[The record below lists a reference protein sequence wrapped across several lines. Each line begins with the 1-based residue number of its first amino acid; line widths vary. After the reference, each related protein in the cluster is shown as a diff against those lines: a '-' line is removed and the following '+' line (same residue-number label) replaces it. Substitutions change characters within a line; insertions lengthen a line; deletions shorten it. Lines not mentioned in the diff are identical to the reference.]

1 MATFEEF
8 YHSLPEDSN
17 RRGEVF
23 ERIFIPWFLRT
34 DPEWSTKVK
43 EIWLWDEYP
52 ERWGK
57 DCGIDLVYE
66 DQQGNHWA
74 VQSKCISPDR
84 EISKA
89 EIDSFLS
96 ESNDVRIHGR
106 LLIASTDGIGKNAL
120 QVIERQEKQVVCFLR
135 EHFCKSEVIFPSSLE
150 DLSTGRRKERR
161 EPRPHQKE
169 AIQNV
174 VAGLQTEDRGQLLM
188 ACGTGKTLTSLWIKE
203 ALNAKR
209 TLVLL
214 PSLSLLSQTLREWTA
229 ASQKEFNWICVC
241 SDKSVAKQDKTVDD
255 WIENISELGV
265 PVTSDPTEIRSFLL
279 DNEEGIVF
287 STYQSSQLVAEAQ
300 KASETPVF
308 DMAFADEAHRCA
320 GKVSLA
326 FGCILDSQKIRA
338 EKRLF
343 MTATPRVLSNRIK
356 SRAEAEDIEIA
367 SMDDEDQFGRIL
379 HRLNFSEAIE
389 RDLLTDYR
397 VVVVGVDDP
406 SIQAK
411 IINRPLSSTGT
422 GVETDYET
430 LANHI
435 SLSKSVRDYNLQ
447 RVITFHGRVKAAQKF
462 SEDHPKVVDWLLES
476 STGVKPIRAGYVS
489 GKMTSLERN
498 SKINE
503 LRNLKEDEI
512 GILSNARCLSEGVD
526 VPTLDGIAFI
536 DPRSSQVDII
546 QAVGRAI
553 RKSESKPFGYIILP
567 VYLGNTENI
576 NEELLA
582 SRFKD
587 IWEIILALKS
597 QDDALTE
604 TLDRL
609 RVELGKRGEKAS
621 RAEGLTKIIF
631 DLPERVE
638 HTIGDSLRT
647 VLVRNTTDNWNEIYG
662 RLLRFVD
669 EEGHAKPRIDHPELG
684 TWTDSQR
691 QKYRKKKLSK
701 TRIALL
707 EELIPQ
713 GWAWNTNAGRQEKW
727 VEAIKEFQQRNGHLN
742 IPDRDKEVGGI
753 AKMVRQ
759 AYLGMQKYSLDQA
772 TIDQL
777 NSLKDKG
784 WMWEVSKEIFI
795 EKATLLRKWCEDN
808 NSVNPPKQTMSEGN
822 IRTYSNTSG
831 SCEFDLG
838 NFVTTVR
845 SLYRL
850 TQYRNDPEYLNDF
863 SESTRRKRDLTA
875 EEISLIEEIP
885 GWYWDS
891 WDGYAR
897 VYRECIRREI
907 PIINQTTV
915 DFDLSELSGIGRW
928 VTKMRGRALRGELKT
943 HQIMMIESL
952 PNWTYEPFHDQFM
965 EGVKRFIDFTANKN
979 DKSVP
984 QSTILEDGYRLG
996 NWVST
1001 VRLKKKKG
1009 ALSTNQLYSEF
1020 YEVLLNQYGFEWDGG
1035 RKNRWSY
1042 VNGKGH
1048 EDE

>member
-1 MATFEEF
+1 MATFDEF
-8 YHSLPEDSN
+8 YRSLPEDSN
-17 RRGEVF
+17 KRGEYF
-23 ERIFIPWFLRT
+23 EKIFIPWFLRT
-34 DPEWSTKVK
+34 DPEWSTKVNQ
-43 EIWLWDEYP
+43 IWLWEEYP
-52 ERWGK
+52 QRWGK
-57 DCGIDLVYE
+57 DCGIDLVYQDHQE
-66 DQQGNHWA
+66 KHWA

-96 ESNDVRIHGR
+96 ESSDSRIHGR

-120 QVIERQEKQVVCFLR
+120 QVIERQEKQVVCFLK
-135 EHFCKSEVIFPSSLE
+135 EHFCQSEVEFPASPE
-150 DLSTGRRKERR
+150 DLSTGRRKDKRR
-161 EPRPHQKE
+161 PRPHQQE

-174 VAGLQTEDRGQLLM
+174 VEGLQAADRGQLLM

-203 ALNAKR
+203 ALNAKW

-241 SDKSVAKQDKTVDD
+241 SDKSVAKQDKSVDD

-300 KASETPVF
+300 KASETPAF

-320 GKVSLA
+320 GKVSSA

-356 SRAEAEDIEIA
+356 SRAEAEDIEVA

-447 RVITFHGRVKAAQKF
+447 RIITFHGRVKAAQKF
-462 SEDHPKVVDWLLES
+462 SETHPKVVDWLLES
-476 STGVKPIRAGYVS
+476 STGVRPIRAGYVS

-503 LRNLKEDEI
+503 LRNLEEDEI

-553 RKSESKPFGYIILP
+553 RKSESKSYGYIILP

-597 QDDALTE
+597 QDDSLTE
-604 TLDRL
+604 TLDQL
-609 RVELGKRGEKAS
+609 RVELGKRGERAS
-621 RAEGLTKIIF
+621 HSEGLTKIIF

-638 HTIGDSLRT
+638 HTIGNSLQT
-647 VLVRNTTDNWNEIYG
+647 ILVRNTTEKWHEIYG
-662 RLLRFVD
+662 RVAKFVHETKNFPKGSENQQLATWLETQRVKYRKNKLSTNKINRL
-669 EEGHAKPRIDHPELG
+669 EELPDWDWNPNEGKHQEWVDRVVKYLEENGHLSIPENHPELG
-684 TWTDSQR
+684 NTLSMLRTG
-691 QKYRKKKLSK
+691 YR
-701 TRIALL
+701 
-707 EELIPQ
+707 
-713 GWAWNTNAGRQEKW
+713 GG
-727 VEAIKEFQQRNGHLN
+727 NG
-742 IPDRDKEVGGI
+742 II
-753 AKMVRQ
+753 
-759 AYLGMQKYSLDQA
+759 LDQD
-772 TIDQL
+772 IVDQL
-777 NSLKDKG
+777 DALKDKG
-784 WMWEVSKEIFI
+784 WKWDSNLETHL
-795 EKATLLRKWCEDN
+795 EKIRFLKTWCTEN
-808 NSVNPPKQTMSEGN
+808 NSVSPPRGTICKGN
-822 IRTYSNTSG
+822 LRTHSARSKTP
-831 SCEFDLG
+831 EFDLG
-838 NFVTTVR
+838 GFAIKLRTR
-845 SLYRL
+845 YRA
-850 TQYRNDPEYLNDF
+850 TFYGDHPQ
-863 SESTRRKRDLTA
+863 RRKKESVKDQDYRRLNITP
-875 EEISLIEEIP
+875 EEVKAVEEIP
-885 GWYWDS
+885 GWYWDKCE
-891 WDGYAR
+891 GFAR
-897 VYRECIRREI
+897 VFDQCIQREI
-907 PIINQTTV
+907 KVTNTLRV
-915 DFDLSELSGIGRW
+915 DFDLEEIR
-928 VTKMRGRALRGELKT
+928 
-943 HQIMMIESL
+943 
-952 PNWTYEPFHDQFM
+952 
-965 EGVKRFIDFTANKN
+965 
-979 DKSVP
+979 SV
-984 QSTILEDGYRLG
+984 G
-996 NWVST
+996 NWAKNM
-1001 VRLKKKKG
+1001 KKKQSEGRLHPFEKQILLELHG
-1009 ALSTNQLYSEF
+1009 WDDYVEYSS
-1020 YEVLLNQYGFEWDGG
+1020 
-1035 RKNRWSY
+1035 R
-1042 VNGKGH
+1042 
-1048 EDE
+1048 